1 MNKNRLDS
9 GLSKLTELLVLMSGF
24 VEEAVNYSI
33 LAWRERDQH
42 LVEKVHQIEVL
53 VNENH
58 KRIDAECLKLFPVA
72 PLATDLRFVMSAVKI
87 NTDLERMVDQA
98 VNIADTANYYL
109 KFPILPH
116 QNELC
121 EMADDA
127 QFMVREA
134 IESFV
139 KGDALLATNVLR
151 CDDKVDNLKNK
162 IFRDVI
168 NHITEHSK
176 DAEQGLNVILIA
188 RNLERI
194 ADHATN
200 IAEDVIFTVS
210 GEDIRHSGKKVFLE
224 KDGKN
229 EKYQ

>member
-1 MNKNRLDS
+1 
-9 GLSKLTELLVLMSGF
+9 MSGF

-33 LAWRERDQH
+33 LAWRERESK
-42 LVEKVHQIEVL
+42 LVKKVHEIEVQ

-58 KRIDAECLKLFPVA
+58 KRIDAECLKLFPIA
-72 PLATDLRFVMSAVKI
+72 PLATDLRFLLSAVKI

-98 VNIADTANYYL
+98 VNIAETASYYL

-116 QNELC
+116 QNALC
-121 EMADDA
+121 EMADDV

-134 IESFV
+134 IESFI
-139 KGDALLATNVLR
+139 KGDPLLATNVLK
-151 CDDKVDNLKNK
+151 CDDKVDNLKDK
-162 IFRDVI
+162 IFRDI
-168 NHITEHSK
+168 ITHITANPK

-194 ADHATN
+194 GDHATN
-200 IAEDVIFTVS
+200 IAEDVIFTIS
-210 GEDIRHSGKKVFLE
+210 GEDIRHSGKKRFLNKGE
-224 KDGKN
+224 KN